1 MLLFNKLLLC
11 PYMVRKHSISVI
23 RTWQISCDIRK
34 SHIWKCTAD
43 FLSQFVWWPFWKARQ
58 FEQCFPDSLTSW
70 KKLSTTKCSQKV
82 NKYFPQLTEKS
93 RGWLGIFSS
102 ENSTK
107 KMLLRTKQLTCSRK
121 VKFKS
126 WKDFKLNSQE
136 EDLFSVR

>member
-1 MLLFNKLLLC
+1 LLLFNKLLLC

-23 RTWQISCDIRK
+23 RTWQISYDIRK

-121 VKFKS
+121 VV
-126 WKDFKLNSQE
+126 KLRRLILSLIHRR
-136 EDLFSVR
+136 EDLFSIR